1 MQNLNN
7 AKVEGNRLEL
17 DEWFIIIKPID
28 LVDITT
34 RSGLSFCV
42 KHKTKDLSWVFDSME
57 EALEAIK

>member
-7 AKVEGNRLEL
+7 AKVEGNRFEL
-17 DEWFIIIKPID
+17 GEWFIIVKPID
-28 LVDITT
+28 LVDIVV

>member
-28 LVDITT
+28 LVDAT
-34 RSGLSFCV
+34 GLSFCV
-42 KHKTKDLSWVFDSME
+42 KHKTKDLSWCFDSME

>member
-28 LVDITT
+28 LVDITI

-42 KHKTKDLSWVFDSME
+42 KHKTKGLSWVFDSME